1 MAQLGQNTGTQL
13 ITDLSA
19 FLLQQK
25 TNSNGALDTNDLA
38 GIVNRYLT
46 TGEQLISETV
56 ALTNQIYKRFNT
68 SDIVTAKT
76 EIVTTGLWS
85 NGSGSLSTF
94 VLGKD
99 TDIAG
104 HSGSESS
111 KFYLNVY
118 GDTNTGSADVEFAV
132 AYGNIFGSGS
142 PTLVGDDQS
151 KQETKVTYSQYRLA
165 LLGEADAMF
174 TVLSGST
181 GTHDLDDFYVINV
194 ARSNY
199 REKMDA
205 GNLQLKLSGSWNS
218 AMYLIDDSGQADA
231 DTQNG
236 QRVFN
241 IVSGSIN
248 LGTGAGSTTAYT
260 TASNGQGFGL
270 FYPDL
275 GVVILNPTALSA
287 SLGGAIKPTH
297 ISDLSSSYNHI
308 KLFNA
313 ISGGADFQAR
323 RTENVST
330 SHYFVRVQNREFNF
344 SNNPTFS
351 DTTGSFTQATFE
363 TDPKVYITSIG
374 LYNDSNELLAVAKT
388 SQPIRKT
395 FDSEALIKVK
405 LDF

>member
-13 ITDLSA
+13 TTDLSA
-19 FLLQQK
+19 YLLQQR
-25 TNSNGALDTNDLA
+25 TNANGAIDTTELA
-38 GIVNRYLT
+38 SIINRYLT

-68 SDIVTAKT
+68 TDIVTAKT

-85 NGSGSLSTF
+85 NGSGSLTAFYTGS
-94 VLGKD
+94 D
-99 TDIAG
+99 SDIAG
-104 HSGSESS
+104 HSGSATS
-111 KFYLNVY
+111 KFYYNIY
-118 GDTNTGSADVEFAV
+118 GSTNTGSADVEFAI
-132 AYGNIFGSGS
+132 AYGHFNGSGS
-142 PTLVGDDQS
+142 PDLASDDQS

-165 LLGEADAMF
+165 LLGAADALF
-174 TVLSGST
+174 SVYTGST
-181 GTHDLDDFYVINV
+181 AGGHDLNDIYVINV

-199 REKMDA
+199 REKLDA
-205 GNLQLKLSGSWNS
+205 GNLQLSLSGSNGI
-218 AMYLIDDSGQADA
+218 YKFIDDSGMADA
-231 DTQNG
+231 DTANG

-241 IVSGSIN
+241 IISGSIN
-248 LGTGAGSTTAYT
+248 LGNGAGSTELTP

-270 FYPDL
+270 FYPDA
-275 GVVILNPTALSA
+275 GIIILNPAALA
-287 SLGGAIKPTH
+287 SMVGSELAA
-297 ISDLSSSYNHI
+297 SDTGVSDYNHK
-308 KLFNA
+308 KLLNA
-313 ISGGADFQAR
+313 LKGGQDFQAR

-344 SNNPTFS
+344 SNNPTFA
-351 DTTGSFTQATFE
+351 DATGSFSQATFQI
-363 TDPKVYITSIG
+363 DPKVYITTIG

>member
-25 TNSNGALDTNDLA
+25 TNANGALDTNDLA

-85 NGSGSLSTF
+85 NGSGSLTAFYTGS
-94 VLGKD
+94 D
-99 TDIAG
+99 SDIAG

-118 GDTNTGSADVEFAV
+118 GNTNTGSADIEFALS
-132 AYGNIFGSGS
+132 YGHYAGSGS
-142 PTLVGDDQS
+142 PDLASNDQS

-165 LLGEADAMF
+165 LLGTADAKF
-174 TVLSGST
+174 SVYSGST
-181 GTHDLDDFYVINV
+181 AGAYDIDDIYVINV

-199 REKMDA
+199 REKLDA
-205 GNLQLKLSGSWNS
+205 GNLQIQLSGSNGVFKF
-218 AMYLIDDSGQADA
+218 IDDSGQADA
-231 DTQNG
+231 DTVNG

-241 IVSGSIN
+241 IISGSIN
-248 LGTGAGSTTAYT
+248 LGSGAGSTELTP
-260 TASNGQGFGL
+260 TASNKQGFGL
-270 FYPDL
+270 FYPDA
-275 GVVILNPTALSA
+275 GVVILNPSALSA
-287 SLGGAIKPTH
+287 HVGSELTPADNAAT
-297 ISDLSSSYNHI
+297 SSYNHI
-308 KLFNA
+308 KLFN
-313 ISGGADFQAR
+313 SLKGGADFQAR

-351 DTTGSFTQATFE
+351 DTTGSFTQTTFE

-374 LYNDSNELLAVAKT
+374 LYNDANELLAVAKT
-388 SQPIRKT
+388 SQPVKKT